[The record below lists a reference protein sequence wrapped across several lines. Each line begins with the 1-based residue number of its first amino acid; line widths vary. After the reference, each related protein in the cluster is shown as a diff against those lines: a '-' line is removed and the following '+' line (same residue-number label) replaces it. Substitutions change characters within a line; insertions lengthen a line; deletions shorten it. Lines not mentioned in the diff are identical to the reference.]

1 MHFFSSPLRCY
12 GLVVAIVGLLAL
24 AFSAPA
30 GTESTQKTTAV
41 SARRFTLQQAL
52 GTAFQRNPD
61 ILRGR
66 QEIRRTRGVQNE
78 VRGQARPPVT
88 ATSALHRTGR
98 SCRASGGG

>member
-52 GTAFQRNPD
+52 ETAFQRNPD
-61 ILRGR
+61 ILRAR
-66 QEIRRTRGVQNE
+66 QEIRRTRGVQIE
-78 VRGQARPPVT
+78 VRAQALPHLT
-88 ATSALHRTGR
+88 ADAAFNWTEASLR
-98 SCRASGGG
+98 SGG